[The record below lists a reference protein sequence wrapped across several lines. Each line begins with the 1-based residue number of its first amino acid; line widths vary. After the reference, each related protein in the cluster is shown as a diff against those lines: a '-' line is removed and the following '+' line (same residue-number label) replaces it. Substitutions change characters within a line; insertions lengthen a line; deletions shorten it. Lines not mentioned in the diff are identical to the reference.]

1 MPPKKEIQLINLE
14 KFSVAQ
20 LPELQG
26 KKEEI
31 KSVIEA
37 NPIVEI
43 TNTETYESAKKSR
56 TAVRN
61 LRTSLEKEQKD
72 VKRKI
77 KDRILDVVDKEYDSL
92 VLGVKTEENNRQHS
106 VDVWEAE
113 IEARRQEK
121 IRLEQERVDN
131 IKLVLNAYVD
141 EWKGKFT
148 VLAFSDIEKV
158 SAEFYESYTNYDATV
173 LQEFETL
180 FPKRVEEL
188 TEILNNKTVLLTDA
202 ENTRLEKLELDKQRE
217 DLKRKED
224 LKAKLGGFFNT
235 WVRRIRSL
243 SDSDFLVAKKEF
255 EEIPVEDYQEFND
268 EYNKLT
274 TELKE
279 GFAHQREFIDLNKKL
294 KREEEIALKE
304 KEIADRR
311 QAEIDAEQEK
321 LAQEKADFELVKK
334 EQQEQSA
341 YQLKVDARIDKLM
354 EFGLKFDFQQ
364 TFVGHDFFIDIL
376 DIKTYD
382 DEKWNKLILDI
393 ETKIS
398 TPVLEPV
405 DVKEIE
411 VVSEAPNESFVEKLI
426 PIVEKQ
432 NLADLKEMQND
443 ASWNTIFNDFK
454 LSGEKSLSAW
464 LKTNYNVPTKI

>member
-37 NPIVEI
+37 NPIVNI
-43 TNTETYESAKKSR
+43 VDTETYEAAKKSR
-56 TAVRN
+56 TAVKT
-61 LRTSLEKEQKD
+61 LRTSLEKERAD

-77 KDRILDVVDKEYDSL
+77 KEHIVDPVDQEYSSL
-92 VLGVKTEENNRQHS
+92 VSDVKIEEGIRQEH
-106 VDVWEAE
+106 VTIWEDE
-113 IEARRQEK
+113 IEMRRKEK
-121 IRLEQERVDN
+121 IRLEQERVDR
-131 IKLVLNAYVD
+131 IKALLSAYLD

-148 VLAFSDIEKV
+148 ALTFPDIEKV

-188 TEILNNKTVLLTDA
+188 TEILNSKTVLLTES
-202 ENTRLEKLELDKQRE
+202 ENTRLEKIRIAAEAEELARKKAELEEKQKAIRDSE
-217 DLKRKED
+217 
-224 LKAKLGGFFNT
+224 LKAQK
-235 WVRRIRSL
+235 
-243 SDSDFLVAKKEF
+243 
-255 EEIPVEDYQEFND
+255 
-268 EYNKLT
+268 
-274 TELKE
+274 
-279 GFAHQREFIDLNKKL
+279 
-294 KREEEIALKE
+294 
-304 KEIADRR
+304 
-311 QAEIDAEQEK
+311 EQEK
-321 LAQEKADFELVKK
+321 FAREKADFEKSK
-334 EQQEQSA
+334 QEEQAKSKH
-341 YQLKVDARIDKLM
+341 QLKVDARINQLV
-354 EFGLKFDFQQ
+354 ELGLKFDFQQ

-382 DEKWNKLILDI
+382 DEKWNKLISDI

-398 TPVLEPV
+398 TPVSEPV

-432 NLADLKEMQND
+432 NLADLKEMQMITNTAPDGISIDID
-443 ASWNTIFNDFK
+443 ALSKPTWDDIFQEFK
-454 LSGEKSLSAW
+454 LSGEKSLSMW
-464 LKTNYNVPTKI
+464 LKTNYNVPTKIS